1 MKQIWYNYF
10 GDYMYLYDK
19 LLNNKAFLET
29 VEKIENIKFIT
40 DGKWDWEH
48 GLGHYKRVSEYVK
61 SILSQ
66 LGADDRTIDLGMTAA
81 LLHDIGLSK
90 GDKVDHAIESSK
102 IFMNFI
108 DKGDITQDEEEVL
121 GQAIIDHSKGN
132 NIQSLIGLSLVLAD
146 KLDVTYHRTI
156 NSSIQDTMNKE
167 IQKIKKVDIN
177 ITDKELI
184 VRYTT
189 DANFDVNILKTW
201 SKAIT
206 VPYRVAKYLKRNYKF
221 IVNDVQT
228 DISNFIN

>member
-1 MKQIWYNYF
+1 
-10 GDYMYLYDK
+10 MYLYDK
-19 LLNNKAFLET
+19 LLSNKVFLEA

-48 GLGHYKRVSEYVK
+48 CLGHYKRVAGYVRI
-61 SILSQ
+61 ILLQ
-66 LGADDRTIDLGMTAA
+66 LGADDRTIDLGMMAA
-81 LLHDIGLSK
+81 LLHDIGLLK

-102 IFMNFI
+102 IFMKFI
-108 DKGDITQDEEEVL
+108 DKNDIISDEEEIL
-121 GQAIIDHSKGN
+121 RQAIMDHSKGN

-156 NSSIQDTMNKE
+156 NSSIQDVMNKE

-184 VRYTT
+184 AQYTT
-189 DANFDVNILKTW
+189 DVNFGVNILKAW

-206 VPYRVAKYLKRNYKF
+206 VPYKVAQYLKKNYKF
-221 IVNDVQT
+221 IVNSVQIDVS
-228 DISNFIN
+228 DFIN

>member
-1 MKQIWYNYF
+1 
-10 GDYMYLYDK
+10 MYLYDK
-19 LLNNKAFLET
+19 LLSNKVFLEA
-29 VEKIENIKFIT
+29 VEKIENIRFIT

-48 GLGHYKRVSEYVK
+48 GLGHYKRVAEYVRI
-61 SILSQ
+61 ILSQ
-66 LGADDRTIDLGMTAA
+66 LGADDRTIDLGMMAA

-102 IFMNFI
+102 IFMKFI
-108 DKGDITQDEEEVL
+108 DKNDIISDEEEIL
-121 GQAIIDHSKGN
+121 RQAIMDHSKGN

-184 VRYTT
+184 VQYTT
-189 DANFDVNILKTW
+189 DVNFDVNILKAW
-201 SKAIT
+201 SKTIT
-206 VPYRVAKYLKRNYKF
+206 VPYKVAQYLKKNYKF
-221 IVNDVQT
+221 IVNSVQIDVS
-228 DISNFIN
+228 DFIN